1 MSQGF
6 IGGLQVVRRPHCRFI
21 SLAFALLIKSD
32 TDIPVGQS
40 RPRGGG
46 GGKGGEGESLLYP
59 LGGLW
64 LGLGWRPTQEI
75 HGRRAYDG

>member
-1 MSQGF
+1 MLRRDGEGSTEPKYMIPRCQEKR
-6 IGGLQVVRRPHCRFI
+6 LEREVVPVPQT
-21 SLAFALLIKSD
+21 D
-32 TDIPVGQS
+32 TG
-40 RPRGGG
+40 R
-46 GGKGGEGESLLYP
+46 GGEGESLLYP